1 MQGQIV
7 LIVDDDPDLVRLLE
21 RAFSGLGAQVHS
33 AANGQEGLRLFYA
46 LRPDLVILDV
56 IMPVMDGW
64 QTLSRIRAF
73 CDVPVIMLSVQNSEQ
88 DVVRGLGAGAVDY
101 VTKPFSVRVLVSRAE
116 AVLRRT
122 QRAPEAAAPALYD
135 DGTLRID
142 VEEQMVFLAGHQ
154 IALSSTEFRLLA
166 YLLSCAGQLR
176 TYRQILENVW
186 GREFRDCVQ
195 YVHVYIWRL
204 RKKLGEV
211 PQRPRYLVT
220 VRGVGYRF
228 EPQEQQQPP
237 L

>member
-1 MQGQIV
+1 MQDQKL
-7 LIVDDDPDLVRLLE
+7 LIIDDDPDLVSLLE

-33 AANGQEGLRLFYA
+33 APNGREGLRLFYA
-46 LRPDLVILDV
+46 VRPDLLILDV
-56 IMPVMDGW
+56 VMPVMDGW

-73 CDVPVIMLSVQNSEQ
+73 SDVPVIMLSVQNSEQ

-122 QRAPEAAAPALYD
+122 ERAPEGYALYD

-142 VEEQMVFLAGHQ
+142 VEARRVTLAGRQ
-154 IALSSTEFRLLA
+154 VAMAGTEFRLLA
-166 YLLSCAGQLR
+166 YLLSHAGQLR
-176 TYRQILENVW
+176 TYRQILESVW
-186 GREFRDCVQ
+186 GRDYRDCVE

-204 RKKLGEV
+204 RKKLAEDH
-211 PQRPRYLVT
+211 QRPRYLVT
-220 VRGVGYRF
+220 VRGLGYRF
-228 EPQEQQQPP
+228 EPQEPK